1 MSSVNFILANIK
13 DKFKNPTLE
22 SIESLPK
29 SHYESLLSLEKGGY
43 VSYYVTELKNGRKTL
58 SECDLVIGYFA
69 KENTH
74 FTFNFGPIQ
83 QERDISVGQFEYA
96 YANDIVP
103 VISAQYSEYSI
114 SNLTGSAYVIYANLD
129 TPLRESFSNFTMTTN
144 IIYLA
149 DNIHIITNSMVY
161 NKQQAYA
168 RKRYEEE
175 NTFCNRIT
183 RFFKGSS
190 SNYTPVAVKAELK
203 KIRKL

>member
-1 MSSVNFILANIK
+1 MSINFILANIK

-29 SHYESLLSLEKGGY
+29 SHHESLSGLERGGY
-43 VSYYVTELKNGRKTL
+43 VSYYVTELKNGRQT
-58 SECDLVIGYFA
+58 SIECDLVIGYFA

-96 YANDIVP
+96 YSNDIVP

-129 TPLRESFSNFTMTTN
+129 TPLRKSFSYFTMSNN

-149 DNIHIITNSMVY
+149 DNIHIISNSMVY
-161 NKQQAYA
+161 NKEQAYA
-168 RKRYEEE
+168 RKRYEAE
-175 NTFCNRIT
+175 NTFCKRVRN
-183 RFFKGSS
+183 FFKGSS
-190 SNYTPVAVKAELK
+190 SNYTPVAVKAE
-203 KIRKL
+203 